1 MGMEHLTNSP
11 VGYLVPIE
19 VPVGEEMVKQRAF
32 VPSPLPDEM
41 TLSQSTWSAAVDA
54 AVELGRLAGMTR
66 GLQVEPSTLAGL
78 TVRREALSTSA
89 LEGTYAPVAD
99 VLASEVMPL
108 SPRTAAVIEVLNFVE
123 ATDHGVRRLAEL
135 PVCMRLARELHE
147 TLVTGTPS
155 EDWQKGRVRET
166 HVIVGAGLGADPAER
181 LRDARFVPPPP
192 GKLLTD
198 GLNQWE
204 HWTNT
209 ASLHPLVRIA
219 ASHYQFEALHPFTDG
234 NGRIGRLLAVLQ
246 LIEANILDG
255 PVVNLSPY
263 FEARRDQYIGLLEQ
277 VSAEGAWDEW
287 ITFFCEALSSQA
299 ADSVRRIRDLL
310 AWRDRTLERLRNAD
324 VRGTAH
330 DVVQRLIGQPMAT
343 ARSISDRH
351 GVSAGTANHALRR
364 LSELGIVQEITGRPY
379 ARVYAAQE
387 VLALLHRPSV

>member
-1 MGMEHLTNSP
+1 M
-11 VGYLVPIE
+11 
-19 VPVGEEMVKQRAF
+19 
-32 VPSPLPDEM
+32 
-41 TLSQSTWSAAVDA
+41 
-54 AVELGRLAGMTR
+54 
-66 GLQVEPSTLAGL
+66 
-78 TVRREALSTSA
+78 
-89 LEGTYAPVAD
+89 
-99 VLASEVMPL
+99 
-108 SPRTAAVIEVLNFVE
+108 
-123 ATDHGVRRLAEL
+123 
-135 PVCMRLARELHE
+135 
-147 TLVTGTPS
+147 
-155 EDWQKGRVRET
+155 
-166 HVIVGAGLGADPAER
+166 
-181 LRDARFVPPPP
+181 PPPP

-219 ASHYQFEALHPFTDG
+219 VSHYQFEALHPFTDG

-246 LIEANILDG
+246 LIEANILDA

-263 FEARRDQYIGLLEQ
+263 FEVRRDQYIGLLEQ

-299 ADSVRRIRDLL
+299 AESVRRIRDLL